1 MQNRSFSTLAEVYD
15 FLLRRWKMIA
25 NVSIVS
31 SAAFAAGSSA
41 FTPSYEAAAQILY
54 DQPEYYSNSSDNSSP
69 EFRDNST
76 YIDSQISFLSST
88 SILRRVIESEGLAG
102 DKPCQTFLSCAK
114 IEVRSSILN
123 SGVRVVTLA
132 ELPEAPSFPQRPLF
146 AAVGLAFGMLL
157 GGAGALMRELLTLAS
172 WPSARSRRPL
182 RFPFWLLC
190 PD

>member
-1 MQNRSFSTLAEVYD
+1 
-15 FLLRRWKMIA
+15 MIA
-25 NVSIVS
+25 SVSIVS
-31 SAAFAAGSSA
+31 SAAFTAGSSA

-54 DQPEYYSNSSDNSSP
+54 DQPEYYFNSSDNSSP

-76 YIDSQISFLSST
+76 NIDSQISFLSST

-123 SGVRVVTLA
+123 SGVRVITLA

-157 GGAGALMRELLTLAS
+157 GGAGALMRELLRLGQAPGRGDPCGS
-172 WPSARSRRPL
+172 RSGFFAQISEMVGVGENANATAHLSRTQTAL
-182 RFPFWLLC
+182 
-190 PD
+190 